1 MTVRFFVYGVD
12 LVVGI
17 VAMLGFF
24 LEALSGAFA
33 VSGVP
38 RMAGGRAGVDTHA
51 KVNGVGEVER
61 QDGERNE
68 RGGAEVAGLGRGVWV
83 GSKNAL
89 CACVLIDIDPEHLY
103 LICGEVRTCLDIS
116 GFPSF

>member
-68 RGGAEVAGLGRGVWV
+68 RGGAEGSAGGLLLFPPAPAMDGGR
-83 GSKNAL
+83 
-89 CACVLIDIDPEHLY
+89 
-103 LICGEVRTCLDIS
+103 
-116 GFPSF
+116 